1 MDRELLLSVEKP
13 SRYIGGEVN
22 QVRKDPGAV
31 RCTVGLCYPD
41 VYEIGMSHLGL
52 QVLYGVV
59 NAHPELAAQRV
70 FCPWPDM
77 EQARRDRGQ
86 PLVTLEDR
94 IPLHRLDVLGFT
106 LQYEL
111 SYSNLL
117 TVLDLGGIPLLA
129 ADRGPEHP
137 LVIAGGPCAYNPEPL
152 ADVLDAVCIGDGEEV
167 LVEVAEAVARWREQ
181 GGGERELLRDAL
193 CAIPGV
199 YVPSRYEV
207 RVAPNGATTAFE
219 PLLGAPAVVQR
230 RVIRDLDAAPAPVA
244 PVVPFSKTVHDRL
257 AVEIQRGCARGCRF
271 CQAGILY
278 RPVRERSPETVR
290 RMVREGLAATGAQE
304 VGLLSL
310 STGDY
315 TCLLDLV
322 GTLTAEHA
330 DDRVALSLPSL
341 RLETLREGLLE
352 GIREVRRSGITLAPE
367 AGTPRLRAVINKTFD
382 ETLLLD
388 AVDAVFARG
397 WRGLK
402 LYFMVGLPTEQ
413 QEDLR
418 GMVDLAA
425 RCRATALS
433 RRRGAQVR
441 VAVGTFVPKA
451 HTPLQWSP
459 QLTTD
464 ETALKH
470 RWLRGAFRRARVEM
484 RVHSP
489 FSSFLEGIFARGD
502 RRLGPVLLDAWRHG
516 ARMDGWQ
523 ERLRRDVWERAFAES
538 GVDPLAIACRER
550 LPSER
555 LPWEH
560 LSCGIDRSW
569 LEGEY
574 RAAMEAAGRPD
585 CTTSAC
591 HDCGIC
597 DPPRLRNQLYKDDE
611 PGARSR
617 AVVPTRPR
625 AETTRPAAPPGE
637 GKRLDTRLPAEQ
649 RARVRVRYGRKGRAA
664 LLSHLETVGL
674 LQRAVR
680 RAGLPAIHTSGFH
693 PRLKMTFNDPNPVGM
708 ESDAEYLELEVLRP
722 VDAGDLRRRLEA
734 AVSEGFDILDV
745 VRVPDGAPSL
755 GTQLRE
761 RVYRVS
767 GLTGASARTA
777 AQRLGSSLPVQVERK
792 KGTREVDIARV
803 VRAEALDDGELML
816 TLDADAGVRP
826 GEVVQALVG
835 DAGGRALS
843 LRKVDQL
850 LAPWPG
856 PEGKS

>member
-1 MDRELLLSVEKP
+1 MDRKLLLSVEKP

-22 QVRKDPGAV
+22 QVRKDPGDV
-31 RCTVGLCYPD
+31 RCTIGLCYPD

-77 EQARRDRGQ
+77 EEALRKGGQ

-111 SYSNLL
+111 SYTNIL

-137 LVIAGGPCAYNPEPL
+137 VVIGGGPCGYNPEPL
-152 ADVLDAVCIGDGEEV
+152 AEVLDAVCLGDGEEV
-167 LVEVAEAVARWREQ
+167 LVEVCEAVARWREQ
-181 GGGERELLRDAL
+181 GNGRRELLRDAL

-199 YVPSRYEV
+199 YVPSRYKI
-207 RVAPNGATTAFE
+207 RVTPNGATAGFE
-219 PLLGAPAVVQR
+219 PLMGAPAVVQR
-230 RVIRDLDAAPAPVA
+230 RVIRDLDAAPAPLA

-257 AVEIQRGCARGCRF
+257 VVEIQRGCARGCRF

-278 RPVRERSPETVR
+278 RPVRERSPETLRRLVR
-290 RMVREGLAATGAQE
+290 AGLAATGAQE

-322 GTLTAEHA
+322 GTLTAEHS

-367 AGTPRLRAVINKTFD
+367 AGTARLRAVINKSFD
-382 ETLLLD
+382 EQLLLD

-413 QEDLR
+413 LEDLR

-425 RCRATALS
+425 RCRAVALS

-441 VAVGTFVPKA
+441 VAVSTFVPKA
-451 HTPLQWSP
+451 HTPLQWCP
-459 QLTTD
+459 QMTTD
-464 ETALKH
+464 ETAHKH
-470 RWLRGAFRRARVEM
+470 HWLRGSFRRARVEM

-489 FSSFLEGIFARGD
+489 FSSFLEGVFARGD
-502 RRLGPVLLDAWRHG
+502 RRLGSVLLAAWRAG

-523 ERLRRDVWERAFAES
+523 DRIRRDIWERALAEA

-550 LPSER
+550 QPDER
-555 LPWEH
+555 LPWDH
-560 LSCGIDRSW
+560 LSCGVDRDW
-569 LEGEY
+569 LLGEY
-574 RAAMEAAGRPD
+574 EAALESTGRHD
-585 CTTSAC
+585 CTTGAC

-597 DPPRLRNQLYKDDE
+597 DPPRLRNRLYRDDE
-611 PGARSR
+611 PGAPSR
-617 AVVPTRPR
+617 AVVGARPRVEPTR
-625 AETTRPAAPPGE
+625 ETPPAGE
-637 GKRLDTRLPAEQ
+637 GKRLDTRLPAEE
-649 RARVRVRYGRKGRAA
+649 RVRVRLRYGRLGRAA

-674 LQRAVR
+674 LQRAIR
-680 RAGLPAIHTSGFH
+680 RTGLPAIHTSGFH

-708 ESDAEYLELEVLRP
+708 ESEAEFLEIEVLRP
-722 VDAGDLRRRLEA
+722 LDIDDLRRRLVA
-734 AVSEGFDILDV
+734 AVPEGFVIHQV
-745 VRVPDGAPSL
+745 ERVPPGAPAL
-755 GTQLRE
+755 GSQLRE
-761 RVYRVS
+761 RVYRIS
-767 GLTGASARTA
+767 GMGKGPARA
-777 AQRLGSSLPVQVERK
+777 AEKRLREPLVVQVARK
-792 KGTREVDIARV
+792 KGTREVDVARV
-803 VRAEALDDGELML
+803 ARAEALDDGGLML

-826 GEVVQALVG
+826 AEVVQALMG
-835 DAGGRALS
+835 AAGGQPLS
-843 LRKVDQL
+843 MRKVDQRI
-850 LAPWPG
+850 APWPA
-856 PEGKS
+856 PEGKP